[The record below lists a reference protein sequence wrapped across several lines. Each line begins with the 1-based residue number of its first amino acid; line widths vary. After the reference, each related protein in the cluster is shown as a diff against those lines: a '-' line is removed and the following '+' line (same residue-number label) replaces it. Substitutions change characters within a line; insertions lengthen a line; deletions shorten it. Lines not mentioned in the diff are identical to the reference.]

1 MNTNRWITV
10 GALLM
15 VLSIILGAMAAH
27 SLAKILPE
35 NDLTSF
41 KTGVAYLTYQSL
53 GILVL
58 ALIAKTYQLNLTTAL
73 STVFLGVCLFS
84 FSIFI
89 LVILKHVGL
98 TQLTKWVGP
107 ITPIGGV
114 LMIVGWLLFIYT
126 FSKKL
131 KKDQF

>member
-41 KTGVAYLTYQSL
+41 KTGVNYLTYQSL

-58 ALIAKTYQLNLTTAL
+58 ALIAKTYQLNLTRAIR
-73 STVFLGVCLFS
+73 VVCLGMCLFS

-89 LVILKHVGL
+89 LVTLKHADL
-98 TQLTKWVGP
+98 NQFTKWVGP

-131 KKDQF
+131 KKDHF

>member
-1 MNTNRWITV
+1 MNTNRWIIV

-41 KTGVAYLTYQSL
+41 KTGVNYLTYQSI
-53 GILVL
+53 GILLL
-58 ALIAKTYQLNLTTAL
+58 ALIAKTHQLNLTRATSIL
-73 STVFLGVCLFS
+73 FFGVCLFS

-89 LVILKHVGL
+89 LVTLKHVGL
-98 TQLTKWVGP
+98 NKFTKWIGP
-107 ITPIGGV
+107 ITPIGGI